1 MFYHISTE
9 QRINKKKRGEV
20 AVSNMFYKKVGA
32 YTSQHHNSFYVSRL
46 RKMKLKLQK
55 GKKIHENEMYTWGQE
70 NHNTFC
76 FFLIKIP
83 WSYLQYVHVL
93 LHQ

>member
-1 MFYHISTE
+1 MFHHISME
-9 QRINKKKRGEV
+9 QRIKGE
-20 AVSNMFYKKVGA
+20 AVLNILYKKAGA
-32 YTSQHHNSFYVSRL
+32 YTSLHHNSFYVSML
-46 RKMKLKLQK
+46 NDESKFAKQK
-55 GKKIHENEMYTWGQE
+55 KKKTIHENEMYTWGQE

-76 FFLIKIP
+76 FSLIKIP